1 MSEPETRPAGL
12 GRRLAALFYDS
23 LLLTAVLFLGTL
35 VLLPFTGGEAITPQD
50 SGPWEVAYRAWLALL
65 ALGFFCFSWIRRGQ
79 TLGMMSWKI
88 RLQRDDGRLPRWRD
102 AIPRFLLGGALT
114 VAALSGLWVLRGA
127 TTVPAAALGVAL
139 LLPAVGSYLFMY
151 ADPGAR
157 TLLDR
162 WTRCRVV
169 RWP

>member
-1 MSEPETRPAGL
+1 
-12 GRRLAALFYDS
+12 LFYDG

-35 VLLPFTGGEAITPQD
+35 ALLPFTGGEAITPQD
-50 SGPWEVAYRAWLALL
+50 SGAWEVAYRLWLALL
-65 ALGFFCFSWIRRGQ
+65 AFGFFCFSWIRRGQ

-88 RLQRDDGRLPRWRD
+88 RLQRDDGRPLRWFD
-102 AIPRFLLGGALT
+102 AALRFSLGGALA
-114 VAALSGLWVLRGA
+114 VAALSGLWVLHRA
-127 TTVPAAALGVAL
+127 TTPSSAALGIAL

-162 WTRCRVV
+162 WTRCRVI
-169 RWP
+169 RLR